1 MASEGEKERDV
12 KKVMRTDG
20 GRLGGG
26 RCLCQLSLFIRY
38 LYHLISAPFT
48 APQTLQCSYVMHYM
62 SHYANC
68 ELTL

>member
-26 RCLCQLSLFIRY
+26 GVCASFLSLSDIY
-38 LYHLISAPFT
+38 II
-48 APQTLQCSYVMHYM
+48 
-62 SHYANC
+62 
-68 ELTL
+68 